1 MSKSF
6 IMKRQVQFAET
17 DMAGVLHFS
26 NYYRY
31 MEEAEHVFWRSL
43 GISVL
48 TRIDDHEISWP
59 RVVTSCEYLKPVHFE
74 DELEL
79 TVKII
84 RLGDRSIIFAI
95 EFDRGGERIASGRI
109 KAVCCTMAEGK
120 FQSIS
125 IPGSI
130 RKKLEAVLEVEAIN

>member
-1 MSKSF
+1 MSHS
-6 IMKRQVQFAET
+6 ITMKRQVQFAET

-48 TRIDDHEISWP
+48 TSIDDQEISWP
-59 RVVTSCEYLKPVHFE
+59 RVVTSCEYFKPACFE

-79 TVKII
+79 SVKVIN
-84 RLGDRSIIFAI
+84 LGDRSVTFAI
-95 EFDRGGERIASGRI
+95 EFNLSGERIASGRI
-109 KAVCCTMAEGK
+109 KAVCCNMADGK
-120 FQSIS
+120 FQSI
-125 IPGSI
+125 PTPDSI
-130 RKKLEAVLEVEAIN
+130 RKKLEDVVET

>member
-6 IMKRQVQFAET
+6 TLKRQVQFAET

-48 TRIDDHEISWP
+48 TNIDGHEISWP
-59 RVVTSCEYLKPVHFE
+59 RVVTSCEYIKPARFE
-74 DELEL
+74 DELEIA
-79 TVKII
+79 VKVIH
-84 RLGDRSIIFAI
+84 LGDRSVTLAI
-95 EFDRGGERIASGRI
+95 EFNRSGERIASGQI
-109 KAVCCTMAEGK
+109 KAVCCTMADGK
-120 FQSIS
+120 FQSIPTPES
-125 IPGSI
+125 IH
-130 RKKLEAVLEVEAIN
+130 KKLEAVVET